1 MQIHLII
8 LVALYAKQIA
18 QHTISGSWRRRIG
31 LGVLTV
37 VGVGLALHHGTVT
50 LPYETTGGVFTI
62 AELAGKK
69 LYLSGSR
76 IRISGGCSR
85 ISHLIRPITFP
96 AIFVAQSR

>member
-18 QHTISGSWRRRIG
+18 QYTISGSWRRRIG

-37 VGVGLALHHGTVT
+37 VEVGLALHHGTVT
-50 LPYETTGGVFTI
+50 LPYEATGGVFTI

-69 LYLSGSR
+69 TVFIWFKNQDQRRMFTYITLHQADYLSGD
-76 IRISGGCSR
+76 
-85 ISHLIRPITFP
+85 
-96 AIFVAQSR
+96 FVAQSR